1 MKEEL
6 YLYSSKE
13 EQMKRGNIFVVR
25 GYMFFYLVVSI
36 IVLISCLRGIR
47 TIQYTASLL
56 TIIFIT
62 MAITIIIYRKN
73 KSDTRI
79 KYIASIGLMI
89 ITFVISIAYNNYYL
103 RFMGA
108 IPLVGNIIFYDKKF
122 LNISTISMGLINI
135 ITTIL
140 KVFILKVY
148 SGEDALDQICATLAI
163 LILMVLI
170 YTTVNIGKKFN
181 EDAMGS
187 LENEKKLQK
196 IILEDVIAVAKEV
209 RKETENAMNIV
220 NSLNE
225 STNVVNLSI
234 KDISSSTKI
243 TAENI
248 QEQSVM
254 TTNIQNS
261 IDNTLGR
268 SENIVQATNESE
280 KLNSENLN
288 LMNELKQHSEMIMDI
303 NSKVVLS
310 VNKLKE
316 RTNAVKSIVDT
327 IFEISNQTNL
337 LALNAS
343 IESARAGEA
352 GRGFAVVA
360 EEIRKLAEKTNNE
373 TKNISTILSELSE
386 ETEEVAS
393 EINSSITATEK
404 QNVIINK
411 SSNSF
416 ESMSKN
422 VSNLIEDIEEIDNM
436 LNELS
441 EANNNIVEN
450 IVQLSAT
457 TEEVTA
463 SAMESE
469 EISTSNLKNSDETR
483 NILNNVLEISY
494 RLDKYLNKNY

>member
-1 MKEEL
+1 MEDNL
-6 YLYSSKE
+6 YLYSSKD
-13 EQMKRGNIFVVR
+13 EQMKRGNIFIVR
-25 GYMFFYLVVSI
+25 GYAFFYLFVCMI
-36 IVLISCLRGIR
+36 IIASYFRGIR
-47 TIQYTASLL
+47 SAGYTGAILAIIFGVIAT
-56 TIIFIT
+56 TII
-62 MAITIIIYRKN
+62 MYKKN
-73 KSDTRI
+73 KTDKRI

-89 ITFVISIAYNNYYL
+89 VTLFVSMAYNSYYL

-108 IPLVGNIIFYDKKF
+108 IPLVGNIVFFEKRF
-122 LNISTISMGLINI
+122 LKISTISMSIINI
-135 ITTIL
+135 ATT
-140 KVFILKVY
+140 FIKIFVLKVY
-148 SGEDALDQICATLAI
+148 TGEAVIDQLCATLAI
-163 LILMVLI
+163 LLLMLLI
-170 YTTVNIGKKFN
+170 YSTVNIAKQFN

-187 LENEKKLQK
+187 LKNEKMIQK
-196 IILEDVIAVAKEV
+196 KILEDVIAVAKEI
-209 RKETENAMNIV
+209 RKETEHAMNIV
-220 NSLNE
+220 NNLNE
-225 STNVVNLSI
+225 STNVVNLSVR
-234 KDISSSTKI
+234 DISSSTKI

-261 IDNTLGR
+261 IDNTLER

-280 KLNSENLN
+280 KLNSENLK

-303 NSKVVLS
+303 NSKVVSS
-310 VNKLKE
+310 VNNLKE
-316 RTNAVKSIVDT
+316 RTNAVKSIVGT
-327 IFEISNQTNL
+327 IFDISNQTNL

-360 EEIRKLAEKTNNE
+360 EEIRKLAEKTNSE
-373 TKNISTILSELSE
+373 TKNISKILSELSE
-386 ETEEVAS
+386 ETEEVAV
-393 EINSSITATEK
+393 EIDSSITATEK
-404 QNVIINK
+404 QNTIINK

-416 ESMSKN
+416 ENMSKN
-422 VSNLIEDIEEIDNM
+422 VKNLIEDIAEIDKM

-483 NILNNVLEISY
+483 KILNNVLEISY